1 MLVLALD
8 TSTPTGSVALLDDE
22 ALLAEASAEVKG
34 RHGELLI
41 STIAGVLEAARR
53 TIREVEL
60 VAVGIGPGSFTGVRI
75 GVATAKGLAF
85 ANGVPLVGVV
95 SLQAMAR
102 GLGANAGD
110 AAADALL
117 VPLAHAH
124 RGEVFG
130 AVYRPSSEGLEEV
143 LAPFHALPLD
153 AARAVTDAAAGA
165 PLLVTGDGYRLFREQ
180 FQGALGDATIA
191 DESFDLPTG
200 AAIGHEGRRAF
211 LARGPDNPALLE
223 PLYVRPSDAKLPATP
238 LRIPGR

>member
-8 TSTPTGSVALLDDE
+8 TSTPTGSVALLEDE
-22 ALLAEASAEVKG
+22 ALLSEASAEVKG

-41 STIAGVLEAARR
+41 GTISGVLEAARR

-75 GVATAKGLAF
+75 GVATAKGLAY
-85 ANGVPLVGVV
+85 ANGTALVGVV
-95 SLQAMAR
+95 SLQAVAR
-102 GLGANAGD
+102 GLGAMSGD
-110 AAADALL
+110 ADRGALL

-130 AVYRPSSEGLEEV
+130 AVYRQSPAGPEEI
-143 LAPFHALPLD
+143 LAPFHALPVD
-153 AARAVTDAAAGA
+153 AARAVTGAAAGA
-165 PLLVTGDGYRLFREQ
+165 PLLVTGDGYRLFQEQ
-180 FQGALGDATIA
+180 FQGILGDATIA

-200 AAIGHEGRRAF
+200 AAIGREGRRAF
-211 LARGPDNPALLE
+211 LARGPDDPALLE

-238 LRIPGR
+238 LRIRGR